1 MWLRSVRIACIG
13 LVFIVPLVITCAT
26 IAHESN
32 SLVPKHVTSQSH
44 GRQLGSQYVQA
55 LRMCRDVYREAREGK
70 LGGLDYTRF
79 PRHRRTHGCAP
90 LPVLR
95 GAGHLRGV
103 GGSTGRLRSTSGGAA
118 KRGGMRGPL

>member
-13 LVFIVPLVITCAT
+13 LVCIVPPVSTSAT

-32 SLVPKHVTSQSH
+32 SLVPKHVTSQPH
-44 GRQLGSQYVQA
+44 GLQLGLHYVLA
-55 LRMCRDVYREAREGK
+55 LRMCRYVYREAREGK

-90 LPVLR
+90 LPVL
-95 GAGHLRGV
+95 
-103 GGSTGRLRSTSGGAA
+103 
-118 KRGGMRGPL
+118 